1 MSNTTQ
7 RSYSY
12 GTSTSNRTFQ
22 DSAVV
27 FAAREMENRFTELPT
42 MKFLELLPDH
52 PGMPKVDSAPF
63 KDVAEIK
70 SEKKMYDP
78 FASTSSFMSFIVG

>member
-1 MSNTTQ
+1 MPNTTQ
-7 RSYSY
+7 RLSSP
-12 GTSTSNRTFQ
+12 GIFTSNHTHRYA
-22 DSAVV
+22 AVV
-27 FAAREMENRFTELPT
+27 LAAREMENRFTELPT

-52 PGMPKVDSAPF
+52 PGMPKVDNAPF
-63 KDVAEIK
+63 KDVAQIK

>member
-1 MSNTTQ
+1 MPNTTQ
-7 RSYSY
+7 RLSFH
-12 GTSTSNRTFQ
+12 GIFTSNHTHRYA
-22 DSAVV
+22 AVV
-27 FAAREMENRFTELPT
+27 LAAREMENRFTELPT

-52 PGMPKVDSAPF
+52 PGMPKVDNAPF
-63 KDVAEIK
+63 KDVAQIK